1 MKLTIFHDGQFFVRL
16 IEYKQQ
22 QKSFFVK
29 YVFGT
34 EPDSETIFKFI
45 NQRLLKLI
53 DNSKASTKT
62 KKSKN
67 KINPK
72 KLQRKV
78 AKEQKKHPITTQS
91 QQALKKEQE
100 LKKKLSKKKNKLQK
114 EVKKKR
120 KRKIKVL
127 KAKEKHKGH

>member
-1 MKLTIFHDGQFFVRL
+1 MKLTIFYDGQFFVGL

-22 QKSFFVK
+22 QKTFFAK
-29 YVFGT
+29 YIFGT
-34 EPDSETIFKFI
+34 EPDNETISKFI

-53 DNSKASTKT
+53 NTSKVSTKT

-72 KLQRKV
+72 RLQRKV

-91 QQALKKEQE
+91 QMALKKEQE
-100 LKKKLSKKKNKLQK
+100 LKKKLSKQKNMLQK
-114 EVKKKR
+114 EVDKKSEK
-120 KRKIKVL
+120 L
-127 KAKEKHKGH
+127 K

>member
-1 MKLTIFHDGQFFVRL
+1 MKLTIFHDGQFFVGL

-34 EPDSETIFKFI
+34 EPDSKTIFKFI

-100 LKKKLSKKKNKLQK
+100 LKKKLSKKKN
-114 EVKKKR
+114 
-120 KRKIKVL
+120 IKVINIRASFTL
-127 KAKEKHKGH
+127 Q

>member
-1 MKLTIFHDGQFFVRL
+1 MTVNFVGL

-22 QKSFFVK
+22 KIIFVK

-53 DNSKASTKT
+53 DNSKASTKI

-72 KLQRKV
+72 NYSV
-78 AKEQKKHPITTQS
+78 
-91 QQALKKEQE
+91 
-100 LKKKLSKKKNKLQK
+100 KLQK
-114 EVKKKR
+114 SKR
-120 KRKIKVL
+120 NIR
-127 KAKEKHKGH
+127 

>member
-1 MKLTIFHDGQFFVRL
+1 MKLTIFHDGQFFVGL
-16 IEYKQQ
+16 VEYKQQ
-22 QKSFFVK
+22 QKSTFAK
-29 YVFGT
+29 YTFGS

-45 NQRLLKLI
+45 NQHLLKLI
-53 DNSKASTKT
+53 NTSKVSTKS
-62 KKSKN
+62 KKPKN

-78 AKEQKKHPITTQS
+78 AKDQKKYPITTQS

-100 LKKKLSKKKNKLQK
+100 LKKKLSKTKNKLQK
-114 EVKKKR
+114 EADKKR
-120 KRKIKVL
+120 KRKIKVI

>member
-1 MKLTIFHDGQFFVRL
+1 MKLTIFHDGQFFVGL

-22 QKSFFVK
+22 KKLFFVK

-34 EPDSETIFKFI
+34 EPDSKTIFKFI

-78 AKEQKKHPITTQS
+78 AKEKKKHPITTQS

-100 LKKKLSKKKNKLQK
+100 LKKK
-114 EVKKKR
+114 
-120 KRKIKVL
+120 
-127 KAKEKHKGH
+127 

>member
-1 MKLTIFHDGQFFVRL
+1 MKLTIFHDGQFFVGL

-53 DNSKASTKT
+53 DNSKVSTKT
-62 KKSKN
+62 KTSKN

-91 QQALKKEQE
+91 QQVLKKEQE
-100 LKKKLSKKKNKLQK
+100 LKRKLSKKKNKLQK
-114 EVKKKR
+114 EADKKR
-120 KRKIKVL
+120 KRKIKVI